1 MRACTQRRSRVFSLA
16 SVIVVAVA
24 VSVPSAG
31 SAATGKSLQRF
42 FFAPGVT
49 TSCELDLNMKGIG
62 TDAFCQTTGAHLQS
76 ARLTPD
82 GRVKVCKGVTCVG
95 DPPEGVPTLVYGSW
109 LGLGPFRCTSRRSGV
124 TCIVVKTGRGFLI
137 TPSAITLVSR

>member
-1 MRACTQRRSRVFSLA
+1 MRSYRAFVFVAAFLTVVTVSL
-16 SVIVVAVA
+16 
-24 VSVPSAG
+24 PSAG
-31 SAATGKSLQRF
+31 AAATGRSLQRF

-62 TDAFCQTTGAHLQS
+62 TDAFCQTTGSHLQS

-82 GRVKVCKGVTCVG
+82 GKVRVCKGVTCVG

-124 TCIVVKTGRGFLI
+124 TCVVVKTGRGFLI
-137 TPSAITLVSR
+137 TPSAITIVSN